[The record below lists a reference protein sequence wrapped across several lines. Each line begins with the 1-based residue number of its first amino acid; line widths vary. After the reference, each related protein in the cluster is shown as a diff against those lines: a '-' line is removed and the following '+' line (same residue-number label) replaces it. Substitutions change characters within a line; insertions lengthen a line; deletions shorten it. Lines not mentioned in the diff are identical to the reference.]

1 MGNFSALSK
10 TEIPWHFSIFGPS
23 HQVKLFPPLH
33 VVRCDNF
40 PNTSLPL
47 SCPECSARESSQKH
61 LVRYEVSCLRTDCQG
76 CIPSFHWS
84 AGQVSVRAILIFLSI
99 LAHSPFYQR
108 NVTCWSLEK
117 IQKRKKLTDLDD
129 KHRVQIHSFFR
140 HIWIF
145 SGSSFYLHRP
155 ECGLRPYSSTW
166 EIFQLWAKLRFHDT
180 FQFSAQATKSS
191 CSYHCTLFCCD
202 DIPSTSLPLSCPE
215 CPTRGFS

>member
-1 MGNFSALSK
+1 M
-10 TEIPWHFSIFGPS
+10 
-23 HQVKLFPPLH
+23 
-33 VVRCDNF
+33 
-40 PNTSLPL
+40 SLD
-47 SCPECSARESSQKH
+47 RF
-61 LVRYEVSCLRTDCQG
+61 QG

-84 AGQVSVRAILIFLSI
+84 AGQVSVWATYS
-99 LAHSPFYQR
+99 HFYQR

-145 SGSSFYLHRP
+145 SGSSFYLQRP

-191 CSYHCTLFCCD
+191 CSHHCTL
-202 DIPSTSLPLSCPE
+202 SLFALL
-215 CPTRGFS
+215 PTKPNSVALTQTFPAPPDEPVIACLVFM